1 MIVPEAAP
9 LLELRQLQTV
19 FELRHGR
26 VRAVDGVDLTVNA
39 GTVVGVVGESGC
51 GKSTTAHSII
61 RLLPNRARVVGGSIL
76 FGGKDLARLSA
87 AEMRHVRGREIAMVF
102 QDPLTYLNPT
112 LRIGVQIAETMWAHP
127 DETRRDVD
135 EVIATLL
142 REVGLPPGIESRYPH
157 EVSGGMRQR
166 VLIAIALACGPSLI
180 IADEPTSALDVTTQ
194 AQILD
199 LFRSL
204 QRSRRTAFLLITH
217 DLGVAAE
224 LCDEVYVMYAGQVVE
239 RGSVYDVLERPGHP
253 YTQGLLASALSIDEF
268 RKSLVTLE
276 GSPPDLTDPPPGC
289 RFHPRCPH
297 ATSRCVERVPPVV
310 TIASGHHVACWL
322 KAE

>member
-1 MIVPEAAP
+1 MPDTAP

-26 VRAVDGVDLTVNA
+26 VRAVDGVDLTVKA
-39 GTVVGVVGESGC
+39 GTVVGIVGESGC
-51 GKSTTAHSII
+51 GKSTIAHSII
-61 RLLPNRARVVGGSIL
+61 RLLPHRAHVVGGSIL
-76 FGGKDLARLSA
+76 FGKKDLARLSPD
-87 AEMRHVRGREIAMVF
+87 EMRRVRGREIAMVF

-112 LRIGVQIAETMWAHP
+112 LRIGLQIAEKIWAHP
-127 DETRRDVD
+127 DESRGDVD
-135 EVIATLL
+135 EIIATLL
-142 REVGLPPGIESRYPH
+142 REVGLPPGVEDRYPH
-157 EVSGGMRQR
+157 EMSGGMRQR

-194 AQILD
+194 AQILK
-199 LFRSL
+199 LFRGL
-204 QRSRRTAFLLITH
+204 QRSRHTAFLLITH

-239 RGSVYDVLERPGHP
+239 HGSVYDVLERPSHP

-268 RKSLVTLE
+268 RKSVVTLE
-276 GSPPDLTDPPPGC
+276 GAPPDLTDPPSGC
-289 RFHPRCPH
+289 RFHPRCLH
-297 ATSRCVERVPPVV
+297 ATSRCAERVPPVV
-310 TIASGHHVACWL
+310 TIAPGHRVTCWL